1 MIFFFFNFNRKAKKE
16 SCLEIPEKAENVK
29 IGQESGNPEL
39 SREMLTLN
47 SDFNKNVK
55 SISSI
60 VETLL
65 NNFKSDPQS
74 FENGKVGLLDL
85 C

>member
-1 MIFFFFNFNRKAKKE
+1 M
-16 SCLEIPEKAENVK
+16 PEKAENVK
-29 IGQESGNPEL
+29 IGQESVEF

-74 FENGKVGLLDL
+74 FENGKVTF
-85 C
+85 